1 MGSILHVLT
10 VLVACW
16 PVGSGGADT
25 ASDGPPDIAWP
36 GHGGSGADSGASD
49 DGSSDSGDDGT
60 DEDSGSP
67 VVTRF
72 VALGDAGTG
81 DDKQQQVADALATVC
96 AERGCDFALYLGDNI
111 YSDGVSSVTDSQF
124 EDKFEAPYA
133 AVEFPF
139 YAVLGNH
146 DYGGNGGGWEPFRT
160 DAQVEY
166 SQYSSKWRMPDQ
178 FYVQELGEVS
188 VLGLDTNAIVWGR
201 ADDQEAWFPG
211 ARDGA
216 RGRWRIATGHHPF
229 VSNGPHG
236 NAGVYDG
243 SDGNG
248 SPFADFVS
256 TEVCGQVDVYL
267 CGHDHSLQ
275 WPVSPC
281 QSTEFIVSGAAGKT
295 SSLGGGNDTWFES
308 SQLGFL
314 YVTLTGDTFEGTFYD
329 ADGNVLFQRNF
340 DRTRR

>member
-1 MGSILHVLT
+1 MRFILHALGT
-10 VLVACW
+10 LAGCW
-16 PVGSGGADT
+16 PAGSGGSDRTDDARPDIVWPGRDDGTSDDSAASDDDPSDT
-25 ASDGPPDIAWP
+25 A
-36 GHGGSGADSGASD
+36 ADSG
-49 DGSSDSGDDGT
+49 T
-60 DEDSGSP
+60 P

-81 DDKQQQVADALATVC
+81 EEKQHLVADAVATLC

-111 YSDGVSSVTDSQF
+111 YSDGVSSVTDTQF
-124 EDKFEAPYA
+124 DEKFEAPYA
-133 AVEFPF
+133 ALDFPF

-146 DYGGNGGGWEPFRT
+146 DYGDNGGGWEPYRT

-166 SQYSSKWRMPDQ
+166 TQYSSKWRMPDQ

-188 VLGLDTNAIVWGR
+188 ILGLDTNAIVWGR
-201 ADDQEAWFPG
+201 ATDQEAWFPD
-211 ARDGA
+211 ARDGS
-216 RGRWRIATGHHPF
+216 RGRWRIATGHHPY

-256 TEVCGQVDVYL
+256 SQVCGQVDVYF

-275 WPVSPC
+275 WLVSPC
-281 QSTEFIVSGAAGKT
+281 EGTEFIVSGAGAKT
-295 SSLGGGNDTWFES
+295 SGVGGENATWFES
-308 SQLGFL
+308 SQLGFM
-314 YVTLTGDTFEGTFYD
+314 YVTLTGDTFDGTFYD
-329 ADGNVLFQRNF
+329 VEGNKLFQRTF
-340 DRTRR
+340 TRTRR